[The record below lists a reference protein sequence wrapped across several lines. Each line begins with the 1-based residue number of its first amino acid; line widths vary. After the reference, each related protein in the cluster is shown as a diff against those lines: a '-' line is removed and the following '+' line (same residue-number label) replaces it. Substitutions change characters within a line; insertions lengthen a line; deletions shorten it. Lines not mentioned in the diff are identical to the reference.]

1 MHLRTVLQNVLYVA
15 LLASFGVGCSDVKDL
30 LAFNNA
36 LQAEYGTPADIKL
49 SGTHLTIT
57 FQNAPKSML
66 TPDSAGLSSTARDVA
81 IFTKRRYPKASQ
93 LEDVTIAFAT
103 VNGLGPIRVT
113 RTDAP
118 HTFPLRE
125 LP

>member
-1 MHLRTVLQNVLYVA
+1 M
-15 LLASFGVGCSDVKDL
+15 
-30 LAFNNA
+30 
-36 LQAEYGTPADIKL
+36 
-49 SGTHLTIT
+49 TIT

-66 TPDSAGLSSTARDVA
+66 TADSAGLSVARDVA

-103 VNGLGPIRVT
+103 VNNLGPIKVT

-118 HTFPLRE
+118 HTFRLRE